1 MLPHLRVRTRY
12 LPSPTRRS
20 RSFLLTLAL
29 ACAIQIGLCVCWS
42 MLVRCQIQVIADTHG
57 NYVGLPEREC
67 SVQRRNQK
75 VLEESPSCLLDPATR
90 KAMQA
95 QACALAKVCACVLVC
110 VCTRIFVV
118 VPPCCPCP

>member
-1 MLPHLRVRTRY
+1 MKSLWR
-12 LPSPTRRS
+12 
-20 RSFLLTLAL
+20 
-29 ACAIQIGLCVCWS
+29 ACSSL
-42 MLVRCQIQVIADTHG
+42 QIQVIADTHG

-95 QACALAKVCACVLVC
+95 QACALAKVRACGRAC
-110 VCTRIFVV
+110 GRES
-118 VPPCCPCP
+118 